1 MSETHSLLHWFRTKT
16 NIRIKEKISQHAQYV
31 EKTCQATLE
40 LYKQLPDKA
49 RDELTQQ
56 ISRINKLEE
65 EADKI
70 QDELANDIS
79 RAVLPPNI
87 QEDLFRMV
95 RRFDAAANW
104 AKTSAKNI
112 QIGLDLELKFPN
124 NLITLFYELAKLTY
138 ESAILVVE
146 MIELLGVD
154 DQGILEKRIKVEKFE
169 RNADGVF
176 YKAKENALIMGKS
189 ENASLVYLSLDT
201 AKSLE
206 NASDMCSE
214 ASDFLYSL
222 VMSGPVS

>member
-1 MSETHSLLHWFRTKT
+1 MSETRSLLHWFRTKA
-16 NIRIKEKISQHAQYV
+16 NLRIKEKISKHAQYV
-31 EKTCQATLE
+31 EKTCHVTME
-40 LYKQLPDKA
+40 LYEQLPNKSRDK
-49 RDELTQQ
+49 LTQHITQ
-56 ISRINKLEE
+56 INKLEE

-79 RAVLPPNI
+79 RGVLPPNI

-112 QIGLDLELKFPN
+112 QIGLDLELQFPT
-124 NLITLFYELAKLTY
+124 NLITFFYELAKLTH

-146 MIELLGVD
+146 MIKLLGID

-169 RNADGVF
+169 READGIF
-176 YKAKENALIMGKS
+176 YKAKENVLKMGKS
-189 ENASLVYLSLDT
+189 ENVSLVYLSLDT